1 MATHKETKL
10 DVRAAWDLLDEI
22 RSVCSEVHMTQ
33 LDEGSFHLRV
43 EDGRDIDND
52 ATKARVARDL
62 LRAAELAGLLS
73 GELHALYW
81 QLKGQDDPREG
92 RG

>member
-1 MATHKETKL
+1 MATHKRVEL
-10 DVRAAWDLLDEI
+10 DTQPVWDLLKEI
-22 RSVCSEVHMTQ
+22 ESVCTDVHMLQ
-33 LDEGSFHLRV
+33 LDDGPFRLFV
-43 EDGRDIDND
+43 EDGRDTDND
-52 ATKARVARDL
+52 AVKARTAREL

-81 QLKGQDDPREG
+81 QLKGKDDPRED

>member
-1 MATHKETKL
+1 MATHKRVDL
-10 DVRAAWDLLDEI
+10 DTQPVWDLLKEI
-22 RSVCSEVHMTQ
+22 ESVCTDVHMRQ
-33 LDEGSFHLRV
+33 LDDGPFRLRV

-52 ATKARVARDL
+52 TTKAKVARDL